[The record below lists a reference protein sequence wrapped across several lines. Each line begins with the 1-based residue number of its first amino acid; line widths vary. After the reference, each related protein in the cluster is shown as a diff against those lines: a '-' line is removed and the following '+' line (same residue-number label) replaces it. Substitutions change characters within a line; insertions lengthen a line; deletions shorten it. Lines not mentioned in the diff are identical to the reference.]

1 MLPRRARAKERL
13 RSLLEVQ
20 WLAIEPDDRVLLYV
34 DRTVLNEYTRPLAQR
49 SETRTASVK
58 RYGCSRAA
66 KWSPQLAHSMLG

>member
-34 DRTVLNEYTRPLAQR
+34 DRTRF
-49 SETRTASVK
+49 K
-58 RYGCSRAA
+58 RVHEAA
-66 KWSPQLAHSMLG
+66 CAAV